1 MVYIWM
7 PEASGVWLWSRGG
20 QWNSAVHLE
29 QLIHDLLLQ
38 KGEEATIF
46 FPSRETQILQQ
57 HMTKAQFK
65 QLGTDGAKYLLEE
78 YVIQPIESL
87 SIYTH
92 FEQPNTLS
100 VMGIAQHAQ
109 LNLQQALSLI
119 PVKIVAL
126 LPDFMVLPIPAA
138 DQLYLAQ
145 IQGRMLIRENAYK
158 GSSSDDL
165 AIDLLQYSNAQGQIE
180 KTCLYAGLTD
190 TQFEALADFSTSET
204 RQAFDYQLPE
214 TKRAKQHAYNI
225 LPKQKSSSERQL
237 GYWKACAAVCV
248 ALILTQ
254 LSYDALRWVK
264 LKKNADQ
271 TAQIAIEQYSG
282 WFGSNS
288 QLTEESIRRQ
298 FKTKLDLSQS
308 ANTQAIELLS
318 RLGPILMQN
327 KIIAKTLQ
335 YDANVINT
343 NLIANN
349 AESLQNL
356 VKQLNQQ
363 GFKAELGNIQT
374 QGESVVGMVKIQ

>member
-20 QWNSAVHLE
+20 QWNSALHLE

-38 KGEEATIF
+38 KGEEATVF
-46 FPSRETQILQQ
+46 FPSRDTQILQQ

-65 QLGTDGAKYLLEE
+65 QLGADGAKYLLEE
-78 YVIQPIESL
+78 YVIQAIESL
-87 SIYTH
+87 SVYTH

-100 VMGIAQHAQ
+100 VMGVAQHAQ

-138 DQLYLAQ
+138 DQLYLVQ
-145 IQGRMLIRENAYK
+145 IQGRTLIREHAYK
-158 GSSSDDL
+158 GTSSDDL
-165 AIDLLQYSNAQGQIE
+165 AVDLLQYINAQGQIE
-180 KTCLYAGLTD
+180 KTCLYAGLSD
-190 TQFEALADFSTSET
+190 AQFEALADFSTTET
-204 RQAFDYQLPE
+204 RQSFDYQLPE
-214 TKRAKQHAYNI
+214 IKRAKQHPYNI
-225 LPKQKSSSERQL
+225 LPKQKSSTERQM

-248 ALILTQ
+248 ALLLTQ
-254 LSYDALRWVK
+254 FSYDALRWVK

-271 TAQIAIEQYSG
+271 TAEIAIAQFSG
-282 WFGSNS
+282 WFGANS

-335 YDANVINT
+335 YEANVINM
-343 NLIANN
+343 NLISNN